1 MKRST
6 LLLSAIIAGSALF
19 SAQGAAIAST
29 AVPSNVS
36 QGNMEVM
43 GCKPKKVEVRK
54 TYKTQTEIPMQYE
67 YDRGGYS
74 GPIDLFAVINNADGT
89 YTAVYIGMVIC

>member
-6 LLLSAIIAGSALF
+6 LLLSAIIAGAALF
-19 SAQGAAIAST
+19 GVQGAATASA

-36 QGNMEVM
+36 QESMEVM

-54 TYKTQTEIPMQYE
+54 TYKTETEIPMHYE

-74 GPIDLFAVINNADGT
+74 GTIDLFAVQNNPDGT
-89 YTAVYIGMVIC
+89 YTAIYIGMVIC